1 MDINHTEDSQEK
13 GLQKTGYLHC
23 FGRAWKWWTINILQG
38 RYSQTTTQKHH
49 DNKIAKIQYMYMYHL
64 MFDDN
69 IIIDAIWNLLTKHSF
84 NIII

>member
-1 MDINHTEDSQEK
+1 M
-13 GLQKTGYLHC
+13 
-23 FGRAWKWWTINILQG
+23 INILQG

-69 IIIDAIWNLLTKHSF
+69 IITDAI
-84 NIII
+84 